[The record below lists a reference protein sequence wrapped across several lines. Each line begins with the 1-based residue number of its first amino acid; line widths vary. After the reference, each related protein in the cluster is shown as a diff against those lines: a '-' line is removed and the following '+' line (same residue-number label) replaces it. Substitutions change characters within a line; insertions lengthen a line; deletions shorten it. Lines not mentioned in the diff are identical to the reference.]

1 MAQREGGALLVHIGW
16 WYTLNRLYGFFLRV
30 EPDTRQGIRHTHIY
44 ISSIMPKAIEQV
56 WW

>member
-30 EPDTRQGIRHTHIY
+30 EPDTRQGIRHAHIY